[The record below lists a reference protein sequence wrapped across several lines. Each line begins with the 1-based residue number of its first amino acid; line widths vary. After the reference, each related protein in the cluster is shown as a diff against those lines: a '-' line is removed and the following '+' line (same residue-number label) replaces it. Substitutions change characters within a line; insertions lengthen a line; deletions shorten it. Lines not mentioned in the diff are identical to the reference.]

1 MHALK
6 NPKHER
12 YARLLAQGLTQKEAF
27 IKCYPDQNPE
37 YVKPN
42 ASRLFHQ
49 LDVKA
54 RVAEIKEM
62 VDSQY
67 AMQLGEKRDLLRRM
81 IDGLVPTKVVKKA
94 DGKIEAIFDRLAA
107 LQMDSKIAGEFAAEQ
122 VQLSAGPTLRLEF
135 NMVGRNTA
143 PNAALEAEW
152 ERINPEKQEGQW
164 DTALAII
171 NEQEDLT
178 RFEEAK
184 IKPDRTP
191 SLDSLADIIDDM
203 EIAN

>member
-12 YARLLAQGLTQKEAF
+12 YARLLSQGLTQKEAF

-42 ASRLFHQ
+42 ASRLANQ
-49 LDVKA
+49 LDVMA

-107 LQMDSKIAGEFAAEQ
+107 LQMDSKIAGEFAPDQ
-122 VQLSAGPTLRLEF
+122 VQLSAGPVLRLEF

-143 PNAALEAEW
+143 PNEALEAEW
-152 ERINPEKQEGQW
+152 ERINPETVK
-164 DTALAII
+164 LLH
-171 NEQEDLT
+171 EQEDLT
-178 RFEEAK
+178 RFEQVK

-191 SLDSLADIIDDM
+191 SLDSLKEIIDDM